1 MTERHSKYGNGEK
14 IHPNERCLFAS
25 LLWHTV
31 YEILTCLLY
40 LSILTCSP
48 SNWLLPQVT
57 VFKILFDTTGLSRS
71 IDCSFHSRTA
81 WCKKKNLKFNGCYCS
96 LLGGKKKKFNLMVVI
111 VLSIVSVEFMG
122 FTTLN
127 TYQIA

>member
-81 WCKKKNLKFNGCYCS
+81 WCKKKKTL
-96 LLGGKKKKFNLMVVI
+96 NLMVVI
-111 VLSIVSVEFMG
+111 VLCLVVKKKKIQFNGCYCSFYC
-122 FTTLN
+122 FC
-127 TYQIA
+127 